1 MKTARLAPFIIIPL
15 LFACFPK
22 KPEISLPAVPARPLM
37 QALEQRRQMFSGLKA
52 AAGVESVRSGRK
64 RFYDTVGIVIEDQR
78 RLRVEAYGPLGQSL
92 LTLVWDGADM
102 FLRLDDGRVLTPGA
116 AGLERMLGV
125 AMGAGELCAV
135 LTGNIPAA
143 APQEQT
149 RAYREPDGS
158 YMIEQSSG
166 DLLRRLYVLLP
177 DPGADQSVLITASEL
192 YRSGKLVYRARYE
205 HPELISRYL
214 IAKTV
219 DIENPDK
226 KVSLT
231 VEYNEM
237 DVNVPLS
244 DDAFKLV
251 DGDAEAGSNREH

>member
-1 MKTARLAPFIIIPL
+1 VKTARLAPFILIPL

-22 KPEISLPAVPARPLM
+22 KPEISLPAVPAQPLM
-37 QALEQRRQMFSGLKA
+37 RALEQRRQTFSGLKA
-52 AAGVESVRSGRK
+52 AASVESVRSGRK
-64 RFYDTVGIVIEDQR
+64 RSYDTVGIVIEDQR
-78 RLRVEAYGPLGQSL
+78 RLRMEAYGPLGQSL
-92 LTLVWDGADM
+92 VTLVWDGADVL
-102 FLRLDDGRVLTPGA
+102 LRLDDGRVLTPGP
-116 AGLERMLGV
+116 AGLERMLGM

-135 LTGNIPAA
+135 LTGNVPAA
-143 APQEQT
+143 APGEET
-149 RAYREPDGS
+149 KAYREPDGS
-158 YMIEQSSG
+158 YMIEQRSG

-177 DPGADQSVLITASEL
+177 EPGADPGIRITASEL

-219 DIENPDK
+219 GIENPDK

-244 DDAFKLV
+244 DDAFKLT
-251 DGDAEAGSNREH
+251 DDAAAGSNREQ